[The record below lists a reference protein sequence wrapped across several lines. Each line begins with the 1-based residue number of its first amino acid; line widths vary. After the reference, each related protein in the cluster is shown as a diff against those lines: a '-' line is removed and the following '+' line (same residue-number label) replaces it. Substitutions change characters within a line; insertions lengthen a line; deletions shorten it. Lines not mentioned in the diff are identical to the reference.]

1 MANTLTPSSRPDIDA
16 IVRQFHVNFSNGE
29 FEKNGALVND
39 HLTIDLNG
47 GRANSRNGASFSGRT
62 QFVQWSKSYSVPFPD
77 GRITDH
83 DVVVAGN
90 MAAIR
95 FVFEGTHLGPL
106 RMPDGTMLPATG
118 RKVRIDGTEF
128 FTFNDDGKLI
138 HLETLTDD
146 AAMLGQLMKK

>member
-1 MANTLTPSSRPDIDA
+1 MQSSRPDIDA

-29 FEKNGALVND
+29 FEKNGALVD
-39 HLTIDLNG
+39 DRLTINLNG
-47 GRANSRNGASFSGRT
+47 GRANAVNGASFIGRT
-62 QFVQWSKSYSVPFPD
+62 EFVQWSRSYSVPFPD

-83 DVVVAGN
+83 DVVVSGN

-106 RMPDGTMLPATG
+106 PMPDGTTLPPTG
-118 RKVRIDGTEF
+118 RKVRIDSTEF
-128 FTFNDDGKLI
+128 FTFNDAGKLI

-146 AAMLGQLMKK
+146 VAMLGQLTKK